1 MQIRRAVMMLAA
13 STVLGVAIEVGAAES
28 EVLSSLP
35 GHVAIGA
42 RLHGSAQPSI
52 EVLTKLGSAGVRTV
66 IDLRP
71 DSETPDLDE
80 KLVVERSGVA
90 YRALPIA
97 GKASLTRE
105 NVTAFDKLLSEAKE
119 GEVLVHCASG
129 NRVGAMMA
137 LRARWLEGKSADE
150 AMAIGK
156 AAGMTG
162 LTADVKTLLE
172 AVPAGAPAP
181 GVPAK

>member
-1 MQIRRAVMMLAA
+1 MRNLGFMVLPGALLWLSAVA
-13 STVLGVAIEVGAAES
+13 GAADS
-28 EVLSSLP
+28 EVLASLP
-35 GHVAIGA
+35 SRTVLDT
-42 RLHGSAQPSI
+42 RVHGSGQPSI
-52 EVLTKLGSAGVRTV
+52 EVLTRLGSAGVRTV

-80 KLVVERSGVA
+80 KSVVEKSGVV

-97 GKASLTRE
+97 GKASLTQE
-105 NVTAFDKLLSEAKE
+105 NVTAFDRMLAEAKE

-137 LRARWLEGKSADE
+137 LRARWLQGKSPDE

-156 AAGMTG
+156 AAGLTG
-162 LTADVKTLLE
+162 LTADVKILLDAGPVS
-172 AVPAGAPAP
+172 AVASGSAT
-181 GVPAK
+181 K